1 MSKVFGI
8 DLSTWQRGY
17 PYSRASQSKATKSGG
32 VKFAIIRAGF
42 GTTKD
47 NQFEAHYKN
56 AKKQGWGVG
65 AYWYTYAK
73 NVSQAKAEIKAF
85 LKVIKGKK
93 FEYPIYLDM
102 EDGSIRG
109 VGKSTLNA
117 IVQEYGNELQKAGY
131 YFGVYTNLDWYKN
144 KISGDS
150 LNKKYD
156 WWIACWT
163 KTMPSLRKC
172 GMWQFGG
179 SSNAIQ
185 SPEIAGVVTDQDY
198 AYFDYPNIMKKLG
211 KNGYGKTTVIQK
223 VKEKVKPTYKT
234 GEYKTTTEVN
244 VRTGAG
250 TKYRIKKVK
259 ELSSDGRKHATS
271 KNPNAYAVYK
281 SGTEFTAQKIIKE
294 GNNYWAKTP
303 SGYVCIQYGND
314 KYCKKI

>member
-1 MSKVFGI
+1 MAKVFGV
-8 DLSTWQRGY
+8 DLSSWQKGY

-47 NQFEAHYKN
+47 NQFETHYKN

-65 AYWYTYAK
+65 AYWYTYATT
-73 NVSQAKAEIKAF
+73 VAEAKQEIKAF

-93 FEYPIYLDM
+93 FEYPVYLDI
-102 EDGSIRG
+102 EDASIRKA
-109 VGKSTLNA
+109 GKSTLNA
-117 IVQEYGNELQKAGY
+117 IVKEYGEALEKAGY
-131 YFGVYTNLDWYKN
+131 YFGVYTNLDWYNN

-185 SPEIAGVVTDQDY
+185 SSKIAGVVTDQDY
-198 AYFDYPNIMKKLG
+198 AYFDYPAIMKRLG
-211 KNGYGKTTVIQK
+211 KNGYGKTSIVDKIK
-223 VKEKVKPTYKT
+223 NKVKPQKPKYDLRRLLKVGCT
-234 GEYKTTTEVN
+234 GKMVQHLQKALGGLEVD
-244 VRTGAG
+244 GKFG
-250 TKYRIKKVK
+250 TKTEAKVK
-259 ELSSDGRKHATS
+259 AFQKKHKLVADGIVGKDTAHALGWLWCG
-271 KNPNAYAVYK
+271 K
-281 SGTEFTAQKIIKE
+281 
-294 GNNYWAKTP
+294 
-303 SGYVCIQYGND
+303 
-314 KYCKKI
+314 